1 MQVPDILILNC
12 YLKERTAKKLVD
24 NKSNQNTS
32 AWMNL
37 PELKYCIYRFS
48 SGRKV
53 LDKNTEFSD
62 ENYELL

>member
-24 NKSNQNTS
+24 NKSNQNIS
-32 AWMNL
+32 AWINL
-37 PELKYCIYRFS
+37 PELKYCIYKFC

-53 LDKNTEFSD
+53 FDKNIKFSD
-62 ENYELL
+62 WNSELL